1 MAQTIVITHVD
12 VSTPAGKKYQVAE
25 TIFKMNGETKTKKIM
40 SFANPAV
47 FNTLKDAKSG
57 EEYSIT
63 QEKDGNGYWQWT
75 SISKGGSVSETT
87 TAAQAAPARKESSYT
102 GRDFESS
109 QERADKQRFII
120 KQSSISSAIQLL
132 SIGATSPPDVKAV
145 LELADKFVSF
155 VYEAPGLDIFNTEND
170 I

>member
-47 FNTLKDAKSG
+47 FNTLKDAMSG

-75 SISKGGSVSETT
+75 SITKGGSVSETA

-102 GRDFESS
+102 GRDFETKE
-109 QERADKQRFII
+109 ERAERQRLIVR
-120 KQSSISSAIQLL
+120 QSCLAQAVATLSA
-132 SIGATSPPDVKAV
+132 GVKSPPTVADVLSTAEQYV
-145 LELADKFVSF
+145 AWVTDAPDLFDTPNDLEV
-155 VYEAPGLDIFNTEND
+155 
-170 I
+170 